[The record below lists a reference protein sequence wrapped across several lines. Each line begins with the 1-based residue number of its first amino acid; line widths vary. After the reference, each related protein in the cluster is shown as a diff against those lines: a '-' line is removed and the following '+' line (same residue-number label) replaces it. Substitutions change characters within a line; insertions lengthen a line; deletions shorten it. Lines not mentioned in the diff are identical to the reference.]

1 MKGLMKAAFHDPNPV
16 IMLEHKGLYWSKVA
30 GTTEAKSIEPDEDYC
45 LPLGKANSVLLASE
59 AMIQQ
64 ARTAVVITYGMGV
77 YWAREAAAEFPG
89 QIEIVDLR
97 TLNPID
103 WELITDRVKQ
113 HGRVLV
119 LTEEPVL
126 NSFAESLAGRI
137 SQQCFTSL
145 DAPVSVVGSAN
156 LPAVPLNMELEK
168 RMLPNAGK
176 VAVEL
181 KKLLAW

>member
-1 MKGLMKAAFHDPNPV
+1 ASAEKL
-16 IMLEHKGLYWSKVA
+16 
-30 GTTEAKSIEPDEDYC
+30 T
-45 LPLGKANSVLLASE
+45 ASE
-59 AMIQQ
+59 
-64 ARTAVVITYGMGV
+64 TALVITYGMGV
-77 YWAREAAAEFPG
+77 YWAREAATEFAG

-103 WELITDRVKQ
+103 WDLIIDRVKQ

-137 SQQCFTSL
+137 SQRCFIDL
-145 DAPVSVVGSAN
+145 DAPVSVVGAAN

-168 RMLPNAGK
+168 RMLPNASK
-176 VAVEL
+176 VATEL

>member
-1 MKGLMKAAFHDPNPV
+1 MV
-16 IMLEHKGLYWSKVA
+16 
-30 GTTEAKSIEPDEDYC
+30 
-45 LPLGKANSVLLASE
+45 
-59 AMIQQ
+59 
-64 ARTAVVITYGMGV
+64 
-77 YWAREAAAEFPG
+77 WACIGREAATEFAG

-103 WELITDRVKQ
+103 WNLITDRVKL

-137 SQQCFTSL
+137 SQSCFTDL

-156 LPAVPLNMELEK
+156 LPAVPLNMALEK
-168 RMLPNAGK
+168 MMLPNASK
-176 VAVEL
+176 VAEEID
-181 KKLLAW
+181 KLLKW